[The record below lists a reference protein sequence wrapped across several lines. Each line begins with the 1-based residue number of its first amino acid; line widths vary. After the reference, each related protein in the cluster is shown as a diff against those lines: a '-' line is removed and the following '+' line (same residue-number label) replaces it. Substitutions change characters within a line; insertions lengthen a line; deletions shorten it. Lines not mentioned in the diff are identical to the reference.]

1 MSDLKTE
8 ESDVGSHN
16 PKRKYALL
24 IAYCGTG
31 YQGMQM

>member
-1 MSDLKTE
+1 MSELKTK
-8 ESDVGSHN
+8 ESKPVDHS

-24 IAYCGTG
+24 IAYCGTE

>member
-1 MSDLKTE
+1 MSELKTE
-8 ESDVGSHN
+8 KSNDVNHS

-24 IAYCGTG
+24 IAYCGTE